1 MSNGLLIVISFHITL
16 LEKSTLDFFQNQHY
30 NLNMDNIQLA
40 KIELQMLI
48 IDVLNQ
54 KRLEGVVE
62 LTLSEL
68 IDELGLDT
76 DISLGFD
83 NDDTI
88 SITDQGLE
96 MFEYLKDIQRSSS
109 VLK

>member
-1 MSNGLLIVISFHITL
+1 MN
-16 LEKSTLDFFQNQHY
+16 
-30 NLNMDNIQLA
+30 NIQLA

-54 KRLEGVVE
+54 KRLEGVME

-83 NDDTI
+83 DGDTI

-96 MFEYLKDIQRSSS
+96 MFEYFKDIQRSSS

>member
-1 MSNGLLIVISFHITL
+1 
-16 LEKSTLDFFQNQHY
+16 
-30 NLNMDNIQLA
+30 MDNIQLA

-54 KRLEGVVE
+54 KRLEGVME

-88 SITDQGLE
+88 CITDQGLE
-96 MFEYLKDIQRSSS
+96 MFEYFKDVQRSSS

>member
-1 MSNGLLIVISFHITL
+1 
-16 LEKSTLDFFQNQHY
+16 LEKSTVDFFQDIHY
-30 NLNMDNIQLA
+30 NLNMNNIQLA

-54 KRLEGVVE
+54 KRLEGVME

-83 NDDTI
+83 DSDTI

-96 MFEYLKDIQRSSS
+96 MFEYFKDIQRSSS

>member
-1 MSNGLLIVISFHITL
+1 M
-16 LEKSTLDFFQNQHY
+16 EKSTVDFFQDIHY
-30 NLNMDNIQLA
+30 NLNMNNIQLA

-54 KRLEGVVE
+54 KRLEGVME

-83 NDDTI
+83 DGDTI

-96 MFEYLKDIQRSSS
+96 MFEYFKDIQRSSS

>member
-1 MSNGLLIVISFHITL
+1 M
-16 LEKSTLDFFQNQHY
+16 EKSTVDFFQDIHY
-30 NLNMDNIQLA
+30 NLNMNNIQLA

-54 KRLEGVVE
+54 KRLEGVME

-83 NDDTI
+83 DSDTI

-96 MFEYLKDIQRSSS
+96 MFEYFKDIQRSSS